1 MLKIK
6 SKYSFVALLLILLS
20 LYFYRFT
27 HVIEKE
33 LSWDV
38 LGYYLPLP
46 ASVIYDDPMMDDRTW
61 IEEINNEKD
70 LTGTLYQISS
80 NDEGESMYFFFF
92 GMSMMFSLFFFMG
105 HLSAWIF
112 DIPMDGFS
120 YPYII
125 WMVIGGVVFTTIGL
139 IYLRKVLLN
148 YFKDKHVAIL
158 LLVFAFATNT
168 VQHLNVKDLE
178 TVNVLFMWVCVILW
192 NTIKWHE
199 THQLRNLLMIGAG
212 VMMMCLIKPS
222 EVFVLFIP
230 LLYGVTSKEKL
241 KDKWKL
247 IVKHKTQFFW
257 TIGLAFLLFV
267 PQLSYWLYKTGQVYY
282 DTYKNPGVGLDVFSP
297 HILDSLISYKKGWF
311 IYTPVIILNLFGLV
325 FMYRRNKGLFIAG
338 FTYFFLSFYII
349 TSWTEWWYGAAY
361 SNRPLIVTYPILFL
375 GLGYLFQYL
384 SEKKSLVLNAGIGLY
399 ILCATALNVFQW
411 WQMRVGIL
419 DPYRTTK
426 EYYWATFLQTEM
438 NPEWEELKS
447 IKRDFTGAMN
457 FENKHLYNES
467 MFFELN
473 FDKGD
478 YQEEGIEI
486 VDGRALI
493 PPEKEFGLTFAFPYE
508 EISEKDHVW
517 FNLSF
522 DIIGKNYDKDVLP
535 CFIYT
540 MNRKEGDYGYKGPEL
555 PLSNDSITH
564 YSFDYL
570 TPEIRH
576 QSDQFK
582 FFMWNRS
589 KGSFYVDNI
598 VVKKFEM
605 KD

>member
-1 MLKIK
+1 MLKLK
-6 SKYSFVALLLILLS
+6 AKYSLAALLLILIS
-20 LYFYRFT
+20 LYTYRFT

-46 ASVIYDDPMMDDRTW
+46 ATVIYDDPLMDDRTW
-61 IEEINNEKD
+61 IEEINEEKD

-80 NDEGESMYFFFF
+80 NDEGEPMYFFFF
-92 GMSMMFSLFFFMG
+92 GMGMMFSLFFFMG
-105 HLSAWIF
+105 HLSAWVF

-139 IYLRKVLLN
+139 IYFRKVLLHF
-148 YFKDKHVAIL
+148 FKDKQVAL
-158 LLVFAFATNT
+158 LLLIFAFGTNV
-168 VQHLNVKDLE
+168 VQHLNIKNLE
-178 TVNVLFMWVCVILW
+178 TVNVLFMWVCIILW

-199 THQLRNLLMIGAG
+199 THRLKNLLIIGAG

-222 EVFVLFIP
+222 EVFVIFIP
-230 LLYGVTSKEKL
+230 LLYGVTSKQKL
-241 KDKWKL
+241 KEKWQL
-247 IVKHKTQFFW
+247 ILKYKVQFYW
-257 TIGLAFLLFV
+257 TIGLAFLLFI

-282 DTYKNPGVGLDVFSP
+282 DTYKNPGVGLDIFSP
-297 HILDSLISYKKGWF
+297 HIIDSLFSYKKGWF
-311 IYTPVIILNLFGLV
+311 VYTPVILLNLIGLV
-325 FMYRRNKGLFIAG
+325 FMYRRNRGLFYAG

-375 GLGYLFQYL
+375 GLGYVFQFLTERKKLLLNVGVGLFI
-384 SEKKSLVLNAGIGLY
+384 VL
-399 ILCATALNVFQW
+399 CTALNLFQW

-426 EYYWATFLQTEM
+426 AYYWATFLQTEM

-447 IKRDFTGAMN
+447 IKRDFTGAMIFDN
-457 FENKHLYNES
+457 KENYNEEV
-467 MFFELN
+467 FFVEN
-473 FDKGD
+473 FDDGT
-478 YQEEGIEI
+478 YTEENIKIEE
-486 VDGRALI
+486 GRALI
-493 PPEKEFGLTFAFPYE
+493 PKEKEFALTFAFPYE
-508 EISEKDHVW
+508 KISDKDHVW
-517 FNLSF
+517 FNISF
-522 DIIGKNYDKDVLP
+522 DIIGNNYTKEVLP

-555 PLSNDSITH
+555 QVHNDSVTH
-564 YSFDYL
+564 FSFDYL
-570 TPEIRH
+570 TPEIRDE
-576 QSDQFK
+576 SDAFK
-582 FFMWNRS
+582 FFFWNRA
-589 KGSFYVDNI
+589 KGSFFVDNLK
-598 VVKKFEM
+598 VLKYEE